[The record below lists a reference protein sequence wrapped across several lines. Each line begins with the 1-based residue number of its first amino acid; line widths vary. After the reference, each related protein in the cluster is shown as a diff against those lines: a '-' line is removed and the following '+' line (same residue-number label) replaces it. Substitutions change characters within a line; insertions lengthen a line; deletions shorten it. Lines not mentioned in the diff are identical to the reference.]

1 MLWGL
6 LFTKPGKD
14 GGPLNEL
21 VLERMKGIINT
32 NGQIM
37 LNDHKKAIE
46 KMRLDPALLCP
57 SHLAEESMSL
67 ASLALSTSSAKR
79 SRRLPRHLHRYLP
92 SKPISITS
100 IGTLKKS
107 AKIGTGTVGEDIF
120 ERAGHDLGFYEGER
134 SRHRSLVQYFNYDW
148 SSMQPISL
156 CDDESGEDLY
166 NDSIHSIGRSS
177 KNPDNAA
184 RPPKKEPLWLR
195 KNEEARMH
203 SREDRLAE
211 AFMYNRRR
219 GHCSDGTDSAR
230 QAPTPKI
237 ITDAKQEYKKWVG
250 DSDDDLEE
258 E

>member
-6 LFTKPGKD
+6 PFTKSGKD

-57 SHLAEESMSL
+57 SHLAEEIMSL

-79 SRRLPRHLHRYLP
+79 SRRLPRPLHRYLP

-134 SRHRSLVQYFNYDW
+134 SRHPSLVHYFNYDW
-148 SSMQPISL
+148 SSMEPISL
-156 CDDESGEDLY
+156 DDDES
-166 NDSIHSIGRSS
+166 
-177 KNPDNAA
+177 
-184 RPPKKEPLWLR
+184 LR
-195 KNEEARMH
+195 
-203 SREDRLAE
+203 LV
-211 AFMYNRRR
+211 
-219 GHCSDGTDSAR
+219 
-230 QAPTPKI
+230 I
-237 ITDAKQEYKKWVG
+237 
-250 DSDDDLEE
+250 
-258 E
+258 